1 MVKTNCVKALAKTDG
16 VVVGFNVRMGRGLS
30 VTFEL
35 DTGVDAAKVAV
46 TCDVAEVAV
55 VCEVEAT
62 VAVFP
67 TL

>member
-1 MVKTNCVKALAKTDG
+1 MA
-16 VVVGFNVRMGRGLS
+16 
-30 VTFEL
+30 FEL

-55 VCEVEAT
+55 VCKVEAT